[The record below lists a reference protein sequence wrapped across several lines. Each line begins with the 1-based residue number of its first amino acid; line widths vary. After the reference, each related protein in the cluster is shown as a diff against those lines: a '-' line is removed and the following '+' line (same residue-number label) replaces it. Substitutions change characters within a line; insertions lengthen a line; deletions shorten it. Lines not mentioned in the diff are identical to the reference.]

1 MGKKWTE
8 NHGNMLVALARH
20 SISQKLALTKTVPM
34 PDLSDIPDTLLNEK
48 RGVFVT
54 LHKKGQLRG
63 CIGNI
68 EPEKSVLE
76 GVRENAVH
84 AAFDDTRFAPL
95 TKEEF
100 DLIDIE
106 VSLLTPPRKMRFS
119 NAREMLDQITPF
131 ADGVIVEKNRN
142 RATFLPQVWEQLPGP
157 ESFLGQLCLKAGCDT
172 DAWQT
177 GDLDLYTYQVQSF
190 AEKTSPGGK
199 THGC

>member
-8 NHGNMLVALARH
+8 KHGNMLVRLAGY
-20 SISQKLALTKTVPM
+20 SIAQKLFLTATVQK

-54 LHKKGQLRG
+54 LHKNGKLRG

-68 EPEKSVLE
+68 EPEKSVME

-84 AAFDDTRFAPL
+84 AAFDDTRFTSL

-100 DLIDIE
+100 KDIDIE
-106 VSLLTPPRKMRFS
+106 VSLLTPPQKMHFS
-119 NAREMLDQITPF
+119 NTREMLDLLTPCT
-131 ADGVIVEKNRN
+131 DGVIVEKDMN
-142 RATFLPQVWEQLPGP
+142 RATFLPQVWEQLPDP
-157 ESFLGQLCLKAGCDT
+157 ESFLRQLCMKAGCDP

-190 AEKTSPGGK
+190 DEKTSPGGK